1 MADFWSNIW
10 NVIWL
15 FFWIF
20 AVLVYLMAMFNV
32 IIDLFRDSS
41 LNGWF
46 KAIWIIFLVFLP
58 FLTVLVYLIARGRGM
73 AERRQA
79 EVARAHESANQYIR
93 EVAGSSTADEIH
105 KAKALLDSGAI
116 DASEFAALKAK
127 ALS

>member
-58 FLTVLVYLIARGRGM
+58 FITVLVYLIARGRGM
-73 AERRQA
+73 AERRQGEA
-79 EVARAHESANQYIR
+79 VRAQESANQYIR